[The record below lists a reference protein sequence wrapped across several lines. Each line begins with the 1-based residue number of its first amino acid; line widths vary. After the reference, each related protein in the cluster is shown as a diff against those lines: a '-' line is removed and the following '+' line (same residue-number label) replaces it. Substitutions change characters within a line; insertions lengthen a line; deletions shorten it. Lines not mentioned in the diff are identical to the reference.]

1 MVSSSRQI
9 GVSEIRF
16 KEARGVGPDIEARLL
31 VTKDGFSPRY
41 DLDRRTGKIS
51 REGHDLE
58 GEAIGGSIL
67 AIDRAKGG
75 VAAGWAMDELA
86 ARGLAPKAMVFAHTN
101 PVFVQGC
108 ALAGIAIMEVFSLDE
123 IERIP
128 AGTIC
133 RVSPAGRW
141 LKVVSRI

>member
-1 MVSSSRQI
+1 MSNARQDEP
-9 GVSEIRF
+9 VDIRF
-16 KEARGVGPDIEARLL
+16 DGALGVGPDVEARLL

-41 DLDRRTGKIS
+41 DLDRWTGKIS

-58 GEAIGGSIL
+58 GETIGGSIL

-123 IERIP
+123 IGRIP
-128 AGTIC
+128 SGSIC
-133 RVSPAGRW
+133 RVSPCGGW
-141 LKVVSRI
+141 LRVVSKT